1 MKTIGCALML
11 AGMALAQQQDVVIFN
26 ERLPVPGPGVE
37 RRAMFLGRSGGEAI
51 KNAPY
56 SADTITESTQVL
68 GDGNRIKH
76 ENRSSFARDSE
87 GRTRREM
94 TIQGLG
100 PLGRAEQPVT
110 SIVIDDPVA
119 KLHYVLDAKAK
130 IAFKHKVEG
139 PSNLHF
145 RATPG
150 GTSFQAQTI
159 VLDGV
164 ANAAGPKIS
173 VTQVRNVVE
182 AKQAKGVNQE
192 ELGLR
197 TIEGVSAKGK
207 RTKLTIAAGEVGN
220 DRPIEVVTETWYSD
234 ELQAVVLMKHSDPR
248 TGETVTRLE
257 NVKLGEPARHLFE
270 VPADYKVEEPK
281 MVEDRGPAPVFRV
294 KEDR

>member
-1 MKTIGCALML
+1 ML
-11 AGMALAQQQDVVIFN
+11 AGMALAQQQDVLIFK
-26 ERLPVPGPGVE
+26 ERLPGPGPGGE

-56 SADTITESTQVL
+56 SAETTTESTQVL

-76 ENRSSFARDSE
+76 ENKSFFARDSE

-100 PLGRAEQPVT
+100 PLGRAEQPMK

-119 KLHYVLDAKAK
+119 KLHYALDTKAK

-139 PSNLHF
+139 PANMHF
-145 RATPG
+145 RSTPDG
-150 GTSFQAQTI
+150 MNFQTQTI
-159 VLDGV
+159 VVEGI
-164 ANAAGPKIS
+164 AGGPGPK
-173 VTQVRNVVE
+173 VNVVQVRSALE
-182 AKQAKGVNQE
+182 AKPVKGVSQE

-281 MVEDRGPAPVFRV
+281 MVEDRGPAPVIQV